1 MFKDKGNLKTNL
13 NFRFSDHEV
22 SLRYS
27 DLFSCHFYMRMGCCF

>member
-1 MFKDKGNLKTNL
+1 MFKDKGNHKTNL